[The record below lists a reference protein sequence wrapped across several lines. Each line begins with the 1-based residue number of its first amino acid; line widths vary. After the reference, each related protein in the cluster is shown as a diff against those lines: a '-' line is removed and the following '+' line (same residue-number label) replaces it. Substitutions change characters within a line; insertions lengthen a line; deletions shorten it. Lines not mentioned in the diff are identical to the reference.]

1 MRFIRTIFSL
11 LLLAVCWRGEIFGQ
25 KVNYLYAGHDSTVL
39 EVEFPSVRLEP
50 IEVQGQRSLLPYMP
64 EGIYRQEAGDPDLP
78 NYALPMLMQPG
89 QTASVRILSME
100 LDTVPGVLIAP
111 SRGMLIR
118 TVDPST
124 VVRIFGPSYTNDGL
138 FPTQSV
144 EFAAPYW
151 QGTNYG
157 RSLQLYP
164 LQYNPVKRQLLVA
177 KRMRLAIRG
186 LVDPSELLPEEARA
200 AANYSNIYPALS
212 KLPKV
217 RGQKVDP
224 QYELMVVVPERYRA
238 AIQPLVLWKRQRGLA
253 VSICNY
259 GKVNGGR

>member
-1 MRFIRTIFSL
+1 MRYIRTIFSL

-39 EVEFPSVRLEP
+39 EVEFPSVRFETL
-50 IEVQGQRSLLPYMP
+50 EVQGQRSLLPYMP
-64 EGIYRQEAGDPDLP
+64 EGIYRQEASDPDLP

-124 VVRIFGPSYTNDGL
+124 VVRTFGPSYTNDGL

-164 LQYNPVKRQLLVA
+164 LQYNPVKR
-177 KRMRLAIRG
+177 
-186 LVDPSELLPEEARA
+186 
-200 AANYSNIYPALS
+200 
-212 KLPKV
+212 
-217 RGQKVDP
+217 
-224 QYELMVVVPERYRA
+224 
-238 AIQPLVLWKRQRGLA
+238 
-253 VSICNY
+253 
-259 GKVNGGR
+259 

>member
-1 MRFIRTIFSL
+1 M
-11 LLLAVCWRGEIFGQ
+11 
-25 KVNYLYAGHDSTVL
+25 
-39 EVEFPSVRLEP
+39 RLEP

-89 QTASVRILSME
+89 EAASVRILSME

-164 LQYNPVKRQLLVA
+164 LQYNPVK
-177 KRMRLAIRG
+177 
-186 LVDPSELLPEEARA
+186 P
-200 AANYSNIYPALS
+200 
-212 KLPKV
+212 
-217 RGQKVDP
+217 
-224 QYELMVVVPERYRA
+224 
-238 AIQPLVLWKRQRGLA
+238 
-253 VSICNY
+253 
-259 GKVNGGR
+259 